1 MKSIDV
7 ENFKQKIES
16 DPDAIIID
24 VRTPEE
30 EVEGIIEGSININI
44 MDPSFMSKVMELDKN
59 KNYYVFCR
67 SGNRSGNACRFME
80 QNGLN
85 AINLEGGI
93 QAWNEMQ

>member
-1 MKSIDV
+1 M
-7 ENFKQKIES
+7 ENLDAESFRDKIKA
-16 DPDAIIID
+16 DPKAVIID

-30 EVEGIIEGSININI
+30 EIEGMIEGSRNINI
-44 MDPSFMSKVMELDKN
+44 MDPSFMSSVMELDKD

-85 AINLEGGI
+85 AYNLEGGI
-93 QAWNEMQ
+93 QAWNEL